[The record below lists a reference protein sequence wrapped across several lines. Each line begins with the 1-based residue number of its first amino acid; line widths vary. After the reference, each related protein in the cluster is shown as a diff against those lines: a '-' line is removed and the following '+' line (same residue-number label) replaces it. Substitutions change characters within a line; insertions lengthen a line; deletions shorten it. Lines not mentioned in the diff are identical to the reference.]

1 MKFIYKDK
9 FFELIV
15 FSSAKPLDQEFSQV
29 NEMLREGLECFH
41 LRKPDLDKEAYLQAL
56 QQIKP
61 GYLRRVMLHDH
72 FELATKYNV
81 KGLHIKAAHLSNKEV
96 SVKELIKS
104 AKKRGLL
111 ISTGIHHVEDL
122 QHVPTGVDCVFWSPV
137 FDSISK
143 PGYEGNIDLS
153 EAAVTL
159 VSTDQKAKIIALGGI
174 DLENIHAVGEAG
186 FDGAALLGALWQAPY
201 PLQKFLEFKRQFEIK

>member
-15 FSSAKPLDQEFSQV
+15 FSSPTSFEQESLHI
-29 NEMLREGLECFH
+29 NEMFREGLECFH
-41 LRKPDLDKEAYLQAL
+41 LRKPDFSKDDYLRVL

-81 KGLHIKAAHLSNKEV
+81 KGFHIRAAYLSNREAD
-96 SVKELIKS
+96 VKEIIKS
-104 AKKRGLL
+104 AKKRSLL
-111 ISTGIHHVEDL
+111 VSTGIHNAEDL
-122 QHVPTGVDCVFWSPV
+122 QHVPKGVDCVFWSPV

-143 PGYEGNIDLS
+143 SGYKGNIDLE
-153 EAAVTL
+153 EAAAMLSSMDKKV
-159 VSTDQKAKIIALGGI
+159 KIVALGGI
-174 DLENIHAVGEAG
+174 DLGNLHAVGEAG

-201 PLQKFLEFKRQFEIK
+201 PFQKFLEFKRQLEIK